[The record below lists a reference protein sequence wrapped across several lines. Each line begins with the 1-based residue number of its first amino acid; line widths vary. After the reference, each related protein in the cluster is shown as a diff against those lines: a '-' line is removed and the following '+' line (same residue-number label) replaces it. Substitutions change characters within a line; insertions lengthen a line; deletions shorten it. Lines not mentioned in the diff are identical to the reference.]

1 MNENLYKT
9 QEIKIINRNTLSI
22 TGIKKITN
30 FDNLEFILHSVLGDI
45 LVKGKNLEVLQLDT
59 DKGDVKIKGTINSVS
74 YTDSKK
80 ESKESIFTKLFK

>member
-74 YTDSKK
+74 YTDS
-80 ESKESIFTKLFK
+80 

>member
-30 FDNLEFILHSVLGDI
+30 FDNLKYIIIMKHFSFNVQ
-45 LVKGKNLEVLQLDT
+45 KT
-59 DKGDVKIKGTINSVS
+59 C
-74 YTDSKK
+74 
-80 ESKESIFTKLFK
+80 F